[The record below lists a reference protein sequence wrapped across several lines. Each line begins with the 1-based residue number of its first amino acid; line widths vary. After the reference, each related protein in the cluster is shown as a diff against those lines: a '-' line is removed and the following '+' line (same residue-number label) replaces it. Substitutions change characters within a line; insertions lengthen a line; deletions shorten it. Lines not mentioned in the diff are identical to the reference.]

1 MIISLLKSS
10 WLERFSIRMPDITTL
25 VSSNDTLSELARP
38 QC

>member
-10 WLERFSIRMPDITTL
+10 WLERFSIRMPDIIT
-25 VSSNDTLSELARP
+25 VGSPNDTLSELVRP